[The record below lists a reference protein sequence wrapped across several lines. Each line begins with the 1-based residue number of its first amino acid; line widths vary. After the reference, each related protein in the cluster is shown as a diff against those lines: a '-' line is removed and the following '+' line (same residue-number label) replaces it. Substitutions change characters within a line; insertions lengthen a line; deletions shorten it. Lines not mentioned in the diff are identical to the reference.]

1 MTEVIFYEKPGCI
14 GNAKQKRLLAKR
26 KHLLVVRDILSER
39 WSGERLRPF
48 FGDMPVSA
56 WFNPTAPRVKNGEV
70 VPANL
75 SEDEALALMIA
86 EPLLIRRP
94 LIETPSGR
102 CAGFEAGPVLSAL
115 GIQIEPDEDLQSCA
129 RAEGQPDCEPTPS
142 ATNTATPTT
151 ATATAATATAAPAG
165 LGATPA

>member
-1 MTEVIFYEKPGCI
+1 MTDVIFYEKPGCI
-14 GNAKQKRLLAKR
+14 GNAKQKRLLAR
-26 KHLLVVRDILSER
+26 HRHLLVVRDILSER
-39 WSGERLRPF
+39 WSAERLRPF
-48 FGDMPVSA
+48 FGDRPVSA

-75 SEDEALALMIA
+75 NEDEALALMIS

-94 LIETPSGR
+94 LLETPSGR
-102 CAGFEAGPVLSAL
+102 CAGFEAGPVLDDL
-115 GIQIEPDEDLQSCA
+115 GIQLKPDEDLQSCA

-142 ATNTATPTT
+142 ATKTATT
-151 ATATAATATAAPAG
+151 ATATTATATSATAR

>member
-39 WSGERLRPF
+39 WSAERLRPF
-48 FGDMPVSA
+48 FGEMPVSA
-56 WFNPTAPRVKNGEV
+56 WFNPTAPRVKSGEV
-70 VPANL
+70 MPANL

-115 GIQIEPDEDLQSCA
+115 GIQLEPDEDLQSCA
-129 RAEGQPDCEPTPS
+129 RAEGRPDCEPKPS
-142 ATNTATPTT
+142 ATKTVSAGTPAT
-151 ATATAATATAAPAG
+151 ATATTAG